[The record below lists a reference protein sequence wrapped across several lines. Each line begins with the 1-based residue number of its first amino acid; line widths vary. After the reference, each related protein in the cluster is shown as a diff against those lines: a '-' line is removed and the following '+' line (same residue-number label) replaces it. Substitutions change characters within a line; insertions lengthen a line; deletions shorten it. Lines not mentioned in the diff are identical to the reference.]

1 MGDDNNGECVA
12 HGKNQ
17 AFVGRNLQGILGL
30 VDNPLHNG
38 AELHEAFSAAA
49 NAGAAEML
57 ARVGM
62 TPEHIA
68 ELVRKALAWALPNMV
83 LGSMIIVPLWAIAYM
98 LRPPRG

>member
-1 MGDDNNGECVA
+1 MFNFLSVA
-12 HGKNQ
+12 LKIALASLLCGALLS
-17 AFVGRNLQGILGL
+17 AFDL
-30 VDNPLHNG
+30 
-38 AELHEAFSAAA
+38 S
-49 NAGAAEML
+49 AAEML

-68 ELVRKALAWALPNMV
+68 ELVRKALAWAMPNMV